1 MLIGWFLQA
10 AASFATTLTNS
21 FAATGRR
28 APSTREEA
36 ATHERLRLLLW
47 KLRRAYVQGVKSGA
61 LDELGQMLRRLAG
74 ASVGVTEL
82 LLAWLDLIETVIQ
95 DTEGAFA
102 GRANTGALKKA
113 TAKSVLIELIS
124 RSRAAAAAPDIFNP
138 SIIWAVVDIF
148 IDAVVRLINSRD
160 LWQADNREDVRPP
173 NWLQRTAHRLALG
186 VLDLLARLYTA
197 NLRRTRLSPAVQAA
211 VDRVIAEHPVN
222 PVKLFNGL
230 GDLFDW
236 LRAHREEVLAIVD
249 LVASAT
255 QEAERFAGLSGPKK
269 QAYARELLVT
279 FVEVEFGPRYAQ
291 ALESPLARVIL
302 DTVIDGVVMV
312 FRKRGAFRPEV
323 PRVPPAAALGVR
335 QDRVMREV
343 RLRRLRQ
350 AA

>member
-82 LLAWLDLIETVIQ
+82 LLAWLDQIETVIQ

-222 PVKLFNGL
+222 P
-230 GDLFDW
+230 

>member
-1 MLIGWFLQA
+1 VTAFIV
-10 AASFATTLTNS
+10 
-21 FAATGRR
+21 R
-28 APSTREEA
+28 
-36 ATHERLRLLLW
+36 RLLLAIPTLVGVLIVAFLLLYVAPGDPVQAMVGERADSATIAA
-47 KLRRAYVQGVKSGA
+47 LRAELRLDDPLPVQFGHYVGGVVKG
-61 LDELGQMLRRLAG
+61 DLGRSYITNRPIIKDIIERFPKTLQLAG
-74 ASVGVTEL
+74 AAMLLATICGVTLGIFSWAALQPEEHSFSFE
-82 LLAWLDLIETVIQ
+82 WLD
-95 DTEGAFA
+95 
-102 GRANTGALKKA
+102 R
-113 TAKSVLIELIS
+113 
-124 RSRAAAAAPDIFNP
+124 
-138 SIIWAVVDIF
+138 
-148 IDAVVRLINSRD
+148 
-160 LWQADNREDVRPP
+160 
-173 NWLQRTAHRLALG
+173 